1 MTKKFDRVLSDDWL
15 PLEFQSGN
23 SVPVTSV
30 MVNRKTLKSIVEQTE
45 QAVLQSPEIQEM
57 WDALNQCRCA
67 LEPYDDV
74 KPRDW
79 KTDRE
84 NLRYAHR
91 VVCAAIAKALG
102 EEE

>member
-1 MTKKFDRVLSDDWL
+1 MTTETILTDDQIDHIIEDVAW
-15 PLEFQSGN
+15 PNEEVFNFGREVS
-23 SVPVTSV
+23 
-30 MVNRKTLKSIVEQTE
+30 RAIE
-45 QAVLQSPEIQEM
+45 QAVLQSTEIQEM
-57 WDALNQCRCA
+57 WDALNQCRFA